1 MRHPAPRIAGPAL
14 LVSAAIYL
22 GGIGAAGGIG
32 AYAAAPPPARAAK
45 TLSINDHGALHLISK
60 HGFTLNEQG
69 TASGTI
75 RGAISVQLK
84 IVSTNRV
91 TAEVTISPSGGS
103 ISRSGT
109 VSSRRGETSSSFPG
123 SLSIKRG
130 SGRYDHADGLGLSFS
145 GTVARSNEA
154 ITVRVS
160 GSLSD

>member
-1 MRHPAPRIAGPAL
+1 LAGLADILAATAVSFGAIVASEPLGVAGA
-14 LVSAAIYL
+14 SAA
-22 GGIGAAGGIG
+22 
-32 AYAAAPPPARAAK
+32 PARVAR
-45 TLSINDHGALHLISK
+45 TISVSEQGQLHLVSK

-75 RGAISVQLK
+75 KGAISVQLK

-103 ISRSGT
+103 ISGYGAGSYH
-109 VSSRRGETSSSFPG
+109 RGETSASFSG

-130 SGRYDHADGLGLSFS
+130 SGRYDHAEGLGLSFS